1 MSRGYSCAHPW
12 NGEWSHTTR
21 LSVNIGNLL
30 IIVIRFEKQR
40 DHDQAKRPASRSCHF
55 TVHCIQASLD
65 YKVTIGS
72 RQGSKMRE
80 QGTTVSTLMPNF
92 PHFICGICVISL
104 VLSSRIGVS

>member
-40 DHDQAKRPASRSCHF
+40 DHDRGKKASVEVMPF
-55 TVHCIQASLD
+55 
-65 YKVTIGS
+65 Y
-72 RQGSKMRE
+72 
-80 QGTTVSTLMPNF
+80 STLYT
-92 PHFICGICVISL
+92 G
-104 VLSSRIGVS
+104 